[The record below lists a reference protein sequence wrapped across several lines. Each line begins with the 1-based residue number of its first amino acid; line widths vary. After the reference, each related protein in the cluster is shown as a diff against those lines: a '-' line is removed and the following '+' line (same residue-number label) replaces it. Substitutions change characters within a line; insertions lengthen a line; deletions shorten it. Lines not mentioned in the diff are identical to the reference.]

1 MVFTDKIIKDR
12 KNLAQRLHRFPRPM
26 VFTNG
31 CFDILHRGHVDY
43 LTRSAT
49 FGSCLIVGVND
60 DGSVRRL
67 NKGENRP
74 INCLR
79 DRMEVLAGLECVDWI
94 VPFHEDT
101 PLDII
106 QLLAPE
112 QLVKGG
118 DWPVEK
124 IVGAKL
130 VIENGGQVHSLQH
143 SHPHSTTKLINQ
155 IKQI

>member
-12 KNLAQRLHRFPRPM
+12 KNLAQRLHSFPRPM

-101 PLDII
+101 PLEII
-106 QLLAPE
+106 KLLAPE

-118 DWPVEK
+118 DWPLEK

-143 SHPHSTTKLINQ
+143 SYPHSTTKLINQ
-155 IKQI
+155 IKQM

>member
-1 MVFTDKIIKDR
+1 MGFTDKIIKDR
-12 KNLAQRLHRFPRPM
+12 KSLAQRLHSFPRPL

-49 FGSCLIVGVND
+49 LGSCLIVGVND
-60 DGSVRRL
+60 DGSGRRL

-79 DRMEVLAGLECVDWI
+79 DRMEVLAGLEFVDWI

-143 SHPHSTTKLINQ
+143 SYPHSTTKLINQ

>member
-1 MVFTDKIIKDR
+1 LVFTDKIIKDR
-12 KNLAQRLHRFPRPM
+12 KNLAQRLHSFPRPM

-143 SHPHSTTKLINQ
+143 SYPHSTTKLINQ